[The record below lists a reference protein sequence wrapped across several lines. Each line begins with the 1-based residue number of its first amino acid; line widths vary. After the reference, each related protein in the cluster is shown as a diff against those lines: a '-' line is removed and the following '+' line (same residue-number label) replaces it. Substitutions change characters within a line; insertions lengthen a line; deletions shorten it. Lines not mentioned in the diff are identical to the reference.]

1 MPDQLTNVGE
11 IKEIGILLKASREHK
26 IRILGA
32 FKTVTPKHFT
42 VSKED
47 IANTFTSDVN
57 SQYHSGSIK
66 GTQED
71 PEVSPL
77 FPRSPSLVVNDSQE
91 AEFLKRDVT

>member
-1 MPDQLTNVGE
+1 MPEHLTEIAE

-32 FKTVTPKHFT
+32 FKTVTSKHFT
-42 VSKED
+42 VSKEEV
-47 IANTFTSDVN
+47 AKTFTSNVN
-57 SQYHSGSIK
+57 SQYHSGSLK